1 MADLTGLTDVAQ
13 SVAGITEKATLF
25 VHTTG
30 GAEKLNSKKV
40 ASSTASVLSGEMSA
54 FGGPATGTHML
65 KVQYNPSSL
74 TIQANAESIPFKT
87 ILQHVDNGVPAQNL
101 RAPMVVLSVELVF
114 DAMNTQDAFMM
125 DRTRLSL
132 DTLATDARAVAK
144 EVNGGYSVQPQTN
157 GLLAMILRP
166 STKLVTFA
174 WADMSFTGEVMEA
187 EAHYTMFSPSGRPI
201 RSVVRMNIS
210 QQVESAADAQYW
222 ENAMDEVF
230 CEIGSFEGK
239 GAGQKLG
246 NILNLGA
253 F

>member
-1 MADLTGLTDVAQ
+1 MSFEDVAG
-13 SVAGITEKATLF
+13 SVIGITEKARL
-25 VHTTG
+25 VIHESG
-30 GAEKLNSKKV
+30 GAEKLNSQKI
-40 ASSTASVLSGEMSA
+40 ASSTANILSGA
-54 FGGPATGTHML
+54 ANPAAGMGSRQHML
-65 KVQYNPSSL
+65 EVQYNPSSL
-74 TIQANAESIPFKT
+74 TIQANAEAIPFKT

-132 DTLATDARAVAK
+132 DTVASDVRAIAQEFK
-144 EVNGGYSVQPQTN
+144 GGYSVQPQTE
-157 GLLAMILRP
+157 GLLATILRP
-166 STKLVTFA
+166 STKLVTFV
-174 WADMSFTGEVMEA
+174 WADICFTGQVMEA

-201 RSVVRMNIS
+201 RSVVRLNIS
-210 QQVESAADAQYW
+210 QQVESEADSEYW

-230 CEIGSFEGK
+230 GTAGMFEGK

-246 NILNLGA
+246 NILNLDA